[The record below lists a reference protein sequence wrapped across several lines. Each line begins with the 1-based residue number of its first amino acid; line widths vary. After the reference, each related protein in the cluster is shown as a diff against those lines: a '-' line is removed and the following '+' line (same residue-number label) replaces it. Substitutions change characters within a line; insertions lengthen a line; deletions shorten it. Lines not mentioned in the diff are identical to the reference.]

1 MERLWCYAPQ
11 ARTVRTLLEPFMA
24 IGRTSLVP
32 VDDTYVDRMRG
43 HEGGTFVMV
52 TGHSARIPDQIHR
65 EIAIMGYTVWHIDD
79 SHRRARAIQKR
90 NTS

>member
-11 ARTVRTLLEPFMA
+11 ARTVRILLEPFMA

-32 VDDTYVDRMRG
+32 VDDPYRMRG
-43 HEGGTFVMV
+43 YGGGTFVMV

-65 EIAIMGYTVWHIDD
+65 EIAINGFTVWHIDD
-79 SHRRARAIQKR
+79 SHARARAIQKR